1 MRDET
6 PIIPVEHK
14 EYNLLRERKI
24 KEFNYLKEQG
34 KIDTNLSGLSFRGF
48 DLRGL
53 DAEGLDM
60 SNCKFKQAVVRGINF
75 SHTKLEGASF
85 YGAKISGALF
95 PIQFSAAEI
104 LLSVTHG
111 TRLRSA

>member
-1 MRDET
+1 MKDET
-6 PIIPVEHK
+6 PIIPVERK

-24 KEFNYLKEQG
+24 KEFNHLKEQG
-34 KIDTNLSGLSFRGF
+34 RIDPNLSGLSFRGF

-53 DAEGLDM
+53 DADGLDM

-75 SHTKLEGASF
+75 TNTKLDGASF

-95 PIQFSAAEI
+95 PKTFSASEI

-111 TRLRSA
+111 TRLRGG